1 MNLAGVEDNVSSVG
15 IHGRLLKS
23 LEHPQEMN
31 TQTTKKAATLTDS
44 SVATVLSGDYPEA
57 TMGSIT
63 WKKHRVTALQWL
75 PEKISIPEVNLKV
88 NMFP

>member
-1 MNLAGVEDNVSSVG
+1 MNLAGVEDNVRSVG

-44 SVATVLSGDYPEA
+44 SVATVLSRPAAPLQVAKVLVNKQPAAA
-57 TMGSIT
+57 TD
-63 WKKHRVTALQWL
+63 TAL
-75 PEKISIPEVNLKV
+75 
-88 NMFP
+88 